1 MLNFFKNFIRTIFTK
16 KTSTLG
22 KLPWFLV
29 LVTFAG
35 SCSLDNIEEKT
46 HLAYVT
52 NQKGKVLVIKLSDF
66 SIVDEIDV
74 GIGNRGLGITEDGKK
89 LVVAVK
95 SSNDLAIV
103 NLDTRKITKRIY
115 IGENP
120 EMVRVRGDKA
130 FVTFEPAA
138 IGGPPPKPGSK
149 EARNL
154 EKKRKEEN
162 EERAK
167 IAVVDIESGSK
178 IIEIEGGM
186 ETEGIEFSYDGEKII
201 VTNEADENLSV
212 HSIDSGEL
220 LKTIDTKDL
229 GNRPRGIKR
238 SETEKFYL
246 STLEYGNKLIK
257 LDEAFNITGSADTG
271 KVPYGIS
278 FSGDVGKAYV
288 ALAYGK
294 AIQIFN
300 TETMESVGFLPS
312 GDRCWH
318 FSFTPDQKRI
328 IAACGRSNDLL
339 LINVEEKKIEKKIEN
354 LKMPWG
360 IVTFPKSY
368 GTLDAP

>member
-1 MLNFFKNFIRTIFTK
+1 MLNFFKNFIRTIYTK
-16 KTSTLG
+16 KTSTLA
-22 KLPWFLV
+22 KLSWFLV

-52 NQKGKVLVIKLSDF
+52 NQKGKVLVIKISDF

-120 EMVRVRGDKA
+120 EMVRVRGNKA

-149 EARNL
+149 EAQNL
-154 EKKRKEEN
+154 EKKRREEN
-162 EERAK
+162 EEKAK
-167 IAVVDIESGSK
+167 IAIVDIESGSK
-178 IIEIEGGM
+178 IIEIKGGM
-186 ETEGIEFSYDGEKII
+186 ETEGIEFSFDGEKII

-220 LKTIDTKDL
+220 LKTIDTKYL

-246 STLEYGNKLIK
+246 FTLEYGDKLIK

-278 FSGDVGKAYV
+278 FSGDMGKAYV

-294 AIQIFN
+294 AIQIFD
-300 TETMESVGFLPS
+300 TESMESLGYLPS

-360 IVTFPKSY
+360 IVTFPKTY